1 MSFKDNV
8 DFVKEELTTQEQF
21 IENFVKAE
29 KFYKKYKMKIIALLV
44 ILFITIIGFIV
55 NNYIEKKNKIKA
67 NEAFA
72 MFLQDPKN
80 ADALKTL
87 ESTSKDLFE
96 IANFMIAKKENKE
109 TTINVKYLKELN
121 EFDLAV
127 KKNDLQ
133 KLDQLSMNDDFLLK
147 EYAIFYKALLLAEQ
161 DKIKEAK
168 NTLKTI
174 PSESNLKE
182 LVNLLEHYLTTK
194 G

>member
-29 KFYKKYKMKIIALLV
+29 KFYKKYKMKIVALIV
-44 ILFITIIGFIV
+44 ILFIIIIGFVV

-80 ADALKTL
+80 TDALKTL

-182 LVNLLEHYLTTK
+182 LVNLLEHYLNTK